1 METRKNNLFISD
13 ILSRSFNLCKDNFI
27 EIIKAIAVFLLPV
40 TIIQNIIDKDKVVT
54 FDFSDKFYKVAI
66 NQDPYYLEKI
76 INNIDFGGIAML
88 ILVGFIISIVSFFGY
103 LVIMKIVDYADK
115 NEDVS
120 WISAIKYVWKKK
132 WSLLG
137 LNILFYIM
145 LIAGTI
151 AFTILSIM
159 IALITLG
166 IGLILIIPLW
176 IFVFLVL
183 LPSTYL
189 FNSTMLVRDLGVID
203 SIRETFLLFRR
214 GYFWSTIGK
223 LSAISGIVFGLAI
236 VMGILSLIPVI
247 GEIIGIIGG
256 YAIAIY
262 LIAYINVFV
271 LDRNKPNIDSF
282 GGDNNSGENLID
294 PII

>member
-40 TIIQNIIDKDKVVT
+40 TIIQNIIDKVVI
-54 FDFSDKFYKVAI
+54 FDFSDKLYKVAI
-66 NQDPYYLEKI
+66 NQDPYYLEQI
-76 INNIDFGGIAML
+76 INNIDFGAIAML
-88 ILVGFIISIVSFFGY
+88 ILVGFVISIVSFFGY
-103 LVIMKIVDYADK
+103 LVIMKIVDYGDK

-176 IFVFLVL
+176 IFVFLVI

-223 LSAISGIVFGLAI
+223 LSAISGIIFGLAI

>member
-40 TIIQNIIDKDKVVT
+40 TIIQNIIDKVVI
-54 FDFSDKFYKVAI
+54 FDFSDKLYKVAI
-66 NQDPYYLEKI
+66 NQDPYYLEQI
-76 INNIDFGGIAML
+76 FNNIDFGAIAML
-88 ILVGFIISIVSFFGY
+88 ILVGFVISIVSFFGY
-103 LVIMKIVDYADK
+103 LVIMKIVDYGDK

-176 IFVFLVL
+176 IFVFLVI

-223 LSAISGIVFGLAI
+223 LSAISGIIFGLAI